1 MNPVSAPAAVLAL
14 LLATTAWGSMFLVAK
29 PMVAQLDPVWFTTLR
44 YALAC
49 LPLAWLVHR
58 HGQAPWV
65 QLRRHRL
72 RLTLL
77 GLGGYG
83 LFSSLCFYGLR
94 LSLPSHSA
102 VIMATMPFT
111 TLALRWGLDGQRP
124 SGRALL
130 GAALALAGVT
140 TVAGLWSPSPAGVAG
155 PHALWG
161 DAITLAATL
170 GWVLYTRGTAA
181 FTQLSPLAYTALTAL
196 AALPWMLGIALGL
209 TALGLCTLPSTAV
222 LGSLSPALL
231 YVALVPTVV
240 AVLAFNIG
248 VRRLGPAVGT
258 LFLNVVPVSV
268 MVVKALQGHPPQA
281 EELLGTALVALGLG
295 LHALPTGWRP
305 WSMVWRRRSS
315 PAPTVAC
322 TMAACPPRR

>member
-1 MNPVSAPAAVLAL
+1 MNPVSAPWAVVAL

-58 HGQAPWV
+58 HGQAPWT

-94 LSLPSHSA
+94 LSQPSHSS

-111 TLALRWGLDGQRP
+111 TLGLRWWLDGQRP

-140 TVAGLWSPSPAGVAG
+140 TVAGLWSPVPSGSAG

-196 AALPWMLGIALGL
+196 AALPWMLAIALGL
-209 TALGLCTLPSTAV
+209 TALGLCALPTAAA
-222 LGSLSPALL
+222 LGRLSPALL
-231 YVALVPTVV
+231 YVALVPTVA

-248 VRRLGPAVGT
+248 VRRLGPAVGM

-281 EELLGTALVALGLG
+281 EELLGTALVAVALG
-295 LHALPTGWRP
+295 LHALPAGWRP
-305 WSMVWRRRSS
+305 RSMFWRRRSS
-315 PAPTVAC
+315 PALASAC
-322 TMAACPPRR
+322 TMAPCPPRR